1 LILLR
6 YDFKDI
12 KNLAD
17 NKDRMIMCSSEMES
31 ELFQKQYS
39 FRNESRKRSIEQM
52 KSQVRKEIRAIN
64 HVNELIETLPK
75 EMTEAQ

>member
-1 LILLR
+1 
-6 YDFKDI
+6 
-12 KNLAD
+12 
-17 NKDRMIMCSSEMES
+17 MES

-52 KSQVRKEIRAIN
+52 KSQVRKETRAIN